1 MQRVAQAFNV
11 GSGCLKNSRL
21 GLFENDTLVA
31 YVSDENVGFADQY
44 SMAILPTP
52 DLAAAEIVSGIR
64 SLTSSLSDGTADP
77 VDPRALLHLEEL
89 SKFVICEEF
98 LVEFLA
104 ADGATALILLVTALL
119 TPTKNCEAAI
129 WGPLLLTL
137 SKLTAPETAKATA
150 ESSSTPSFCW
160 SEVPDAFILSVMNC
174 PFMNCDWQCMRL
186 GLTVLQCI
194 LTHLP
199 EKITVIA
206 ANRGADFVYRLLKR
220 LCLRL
225 VDIPRTTSA
234 VSPTASASA
243 TLRSLVV
250 RSKSVTSMRDTS
262 STINCI
268 LADRGER
275 LELENLLLILVRR
288 MVECI
293 ERTESAK
300 LNELIRADSLCAIV
314 EDISSPSQCP
324 DTLPDSSAWT
334 VSGASGLKRG
344 SDLSSPAAGLVLR
357 TDIALEREILRELL
371 TLQDFILLPIRD
383 LLSRPL
389 NADDSLAEVF
399 LEDLHELVY
408 GGMCIFIS
416 DAQKADVYEHFGFS
430 DPCAPLADFQ
440 VPMGSLYFSCLCAL
454 VDHSPEFLVSL
465 LGELPNASKPDRYHF
480 QCLIPNN
487 SLHLPVVPAVKRV
500 TRILCHL
507 FGLQPEDSD
516 SCSFRPQ
523 YLPKQQ
529 QQQTDFELLG
539 RWLYFPFFASVDNIE
554 SAFTDLFMVVFRTFC
569 DTWSV
574 LNAAPDDMCRV
585 TQITVE
591 RLTTALSN
599 FPTQPSALAAGLAL
613 CDVESVRRLWSDRMA
628 DAERSLVAS
637 HPAIAQLRTRLVDYY
652 RATVSTQRLHTM
664 VSGPPLHYLETKG
677 ALKDRGVLRVS
688 LSADHKFLLLRDAL
702 GQDVGHWPLSSL
714 ASVSRG
720 ADEKRTKSWRRGIVL
735 SLRQADLPEK
745 EESLG
750 GRTSTLKPTRV
761 ILTAPTELLCT
772 YWLDGLEVLQKYLP
786 RSDRFNADVNQ
797 LVDIDLQMRL
807 LGLDLTL
814 IPERPISPPLNYP
827 DVTSLP
833 A

>member
-1 MQRVAQAFNV
+1 MRSVTVRYKEKEISVEIDSSESAASLIQRVAQAFNV
-11 GSGCLKNSRL
+11 GPGCLKNSRL
-21 GLFENDTLVA
+21 GLFENDTLVV

-52 DLAAAEIVSGIR
+52 DLAAAEIVSGIHT
-64 SLTSSLSDGTADP
+64 LISSLSDGTADP

-89 SKFVICEEF
+89 SKFVSCEEF

-104 ADGATALILLVTALL
+104 ADGATALIQLVTSLL
-119 TPTKNCEAAI
+119 TPTKNCEVAI

-137 SKLTAPETAKATA
+137 SKLTEKPTA
-150 ESSSTPSFCW
+150 ETSSTPSFCW

-206 ANRGADFVYRLLKR
+206 TNRGADFVYRLLKR

-275 LELENLLLILVRR
+275 LELENLLLIL
-288 MVECI
+288 
-293 ERTESAK
+293 
-300 LNELIRADSLCAIV
+300 
-314 EDISSPSQCP
+314 DISSPSQCP
-324 DTLPDSSAWT
+324 DTLLDATTWT
-334 VSGASGLKRG
+334 ASGASGLKRG
-344 SDLSSPAAGLVLR
+344 SDLPSPAAGLVLR
-357 TDIALEREILRELL
+357 TDTAREMEILRELL

-408 GGMCIFIS
+408 GGMCMFIS

-440 VPMGSLYFSCLCAL
+440 VPMGSLHFSCLCAL

-480 QCLIPNN
+480 QCLIPNS

-523 YLPKQQ
+523 YIPKQ

-599 FPTQPSALAAGLAL
+599 FPTQPSALAAGLAQ

-735 SLRQADLPEK
+735 SLRQADLLEK